1 LPLNALAATSPLIE
15 ALKYKESRASGAAS
29 ERDCPALHE
38 EYWRL
43 LPVRNTAGRT
53 AVASVVAL
61 GACAQ
66 HRRIDPDSSAFREGS
81 NIGDMN
87 DVTRRALR
95 SSLFGI
101 VALAALLFIPAGT
114 FDYWQAW
121 LFMAVFGCTSGA
133 TTVYLALRDP
143 KLLERRMNVGPRA
156 EKEPAQKIIMVLATL
171 GFIAMLV
178 FPAIDH
184 RFGWS
189 SVPASV
195 SVLGDALIALG
206 FLFIFFVFRENSY
219 GASTIQIAE
228 GQTVIS
234 TGPYALVRHPM
245 YAGALVMS
253 VGIPLA
259 LDSWWGLFV
268 LFLLLPVLIWRLLDE
283 ERFLRQNL
291 PGYTEYQTKVKYRL
305 VPFIW

>member
-1 LPLNALAATSPLIE
+1 MSPG
-15 ALKYKESRASGAAS
+15 AHSAHPSSG
-29 ERDCPALHE
+29 
-38 EYWRL
+38 
-43 LPVRNTAGRT
+43 
-53 AVASVVAL
+53 
-61 GACAQ
+61 
-66 HRRIDPDSSAFREGS
+66 I
-81 NIGDMN
+81 
-87 DVTRRALR
+87 LR

-121 LFMAVFGCTSGA
+121 LFMAVFVCTSGA
-133 TTVYLALRDP
+133 TTVYLAICDP

-156 EKEPAQKIIMVLATL
+156 EKEPAQKIIMVLAML

-178 FPAIDH
+178 FPALDH

-189 SVPASV
+189 SVSASV
-195 SVLGDALIALG
+195 SLLGDALIALG

-259 LDSWWGLFV
+259 LGSWWGLFV
-268 LFLLLPVLIWRLLDE
+268 LLLLLPVLIWRLLDE

-291 PGYTEYQTKVKYRL
+291 PGYTDYQTKVKYRL
-305 VPFIW
+305 LPFIW

>member
-1 LPLNALAATSPLIE
+1 VLP
-15 ALKYKESRASGAAS
+15 GAAS

-53 AVASVVAL
+53 AVASVVAAWRVRANTPHPSGL
-61 GACAQ
+61 L
-66 HRRIDPDSSAFREGS
+66 RLRESS

-87 DVTRRALR
+87 DVTRRALRSSLFGILR

-121 LFMAVFGCTSGA
+121 LFMAVLVCTSGA
-133 TTVYLALRDP
+133 TTVYLAICDP

-171 GFIAMLV
+171 GFIAMLI
-178 FPAIDH
+178 FPALDH

-189 SVPASV
+189 SVSASV
-195 SVLGDALIALG
+195 SLLGDALIALG

-259 LDSWWGLFV
+259 LGSWWGLFV
-268 LFLLLPVLIWRLLDE
+268 LLLLLPVLIWRLLDE

-291 PGYTEYQTKVKYRL
+291 PGYTEYQTKVNYRL

>member
-1 LPLNALAATSPLIE
+1 
-15 ALKYKESRASGAAS
+15 
-29 ERDCPALHE
+29 
-38 EYWRL
+38 
-43 LPVRNTAGRT
+43 
-53 AVASVVAL
+53 
-61 GACAQ
+61 
-66 HRRIDPDSSAFREGS
+66 
-81 NIGDMN
+81 
-87 DVTRRALR
+87 
-95 SSLFGI
+95 
-101 VALAALLFIPAGT
+101 
-114 FDYWQAW
+114 
-121 LFMAVFGCTSGA
+121 MAVFVCTSGA
-133 TTVYLALRDP
+133 STIYLAVRDP
-143 KLLERRMNVGPRA
+143 LLLERRMHVGPRA
-156 EKEPAQKIIMVLATL
+156 EKEPAQKIIMVFAMV

-178 FPAIDH
+178 FPVLDH

-195 SVLGDALIALG
+195 SLLGDAVIALG

-245 YAGALVMS
+245 YAAALVML

-259 LDSWWGLFV
+259 LGSWWGLFV
-268 LFLLLPVLIWRLLDE
+268 LLLIVPVLIRRLLDE
-283 ERFLRQNL
+283 ERFLGQNL